1 LAWPWHRHKPAE
13 VVGGFD
19 DEIASSGRINSP
31 GTGECARVDA
41 VSRLPRLLCSR
52 KTFTGKLFCSS
63 GIYTAMDLRHQLAA
77 ADQLLREAQSMLDA
91 QADVVARLKAR
102 GYDNASAEALLDAL
116 REGVRLLTVDRERLE
131 RELAEGEAANKRYSS
146 QR

>member
-1 LAWPWHRHKPAE
+1 
-13 VVGGFD
+13 
-19 DEIASSGRINSP
+19 
-31 GTGECARVDA
+31 
-41 VSRLPRLLCSR
+41 
-52 KTFTGKLFCSS
+52 
-63 GIYTAMDLRHQLAA
+63 MDLKHQLVA

-146 QR
+146 RR

>member
-1 LAWPWHRHKPAE
+1 
-13 VVGGFD
+13 
-19 DEIASSGRINSP
+19 
-31 GTGECARVDA
+31 
-41 VSRLPRLLCSR
+41 
-52 KTFTGKLFCSS
+52 
-63 GIYTAMDLRHQLAA
+63 MDLRHQLAA

>member
-1 LAWPWHRHKPAE
+1 
-13 VVGGFD
+13 
-19 DEIASSGRINSP
+19 
-31 GTGECARVDA
+31 
-41 VSRLPRLLCSR
+41 
-52 KTFTGKLFCSS
+52 
-63 GIYTAMDLRHQLAA
+63 MDLKHQLAA

-102 GYDNASAEALLDAL
+102 GYDNASAQALLDAL